1 MPIECKDI
9 SENVLKLPRNPDKAH
24 LVPVQLKRRLEYK
37 STHLE
42 QFIRPQLCLDA
53 LKYLKENNKF
63 YEEIEIEENFMDNI
77 EEGEDVESE
86 IESQA
91 KEREEEEME
100 PSDAMEKDNVDS
112 QNDDDENS
120 TILKSVRENQ
130 SKQDGTT
137 FLLPDDMA
145 NQIIA
150 NHQSSTKHQRIGDSN
165 SSVKIAPGEG
175 KIPTNLMREENF
187 DVKGFPKHYP
197 TGRFGLHHT
206 RKHKLSA
213 QMYFNQ
219 RLLNQDERF
228 SRDPCFVFLASYYI
242 ERRSIEQQINISGEL
257 FFISFNGKIFLYL
270 FLQE

>member
-1 MPIECKDI
+1 MLNEVEQQLIARGLFFHKFKQLPISRIKAHFDNVINVLIECRDI

-63 YEEIEIEENFMDNI
+63 YEEIEIEENFMDNL

-100 PSDAMEKDNVDS
+100 PSDAMEKENIDS

-120 TILKSVRENQ
+120 TILKSVR
-130 SKQDGTT
+130 
-137 FLLPDDMA
+137 
-145 NQIIA
+145 
-150 NHQSSTKHQRIGDSN
+150 
-165 SSVKIAPGEG
+165 
-175 KIPTNLMREENF
+175 
-187 DVKGFPKHYP
+187 
-197 TGRFGLHHT
+197 
-206 RKHKLSA
+206 
-213 QMYFNQ
+213 
-219 RLLNQDERF
+219 
-228 SRDPCFVFLASYYI
+228 
-242 ERRSIEQQINISGEL
+242 
-257 FFISFNGKIFLYL
+257 
-270 FLQE
+270 